1 MKPGH
6 SLTAADLE
14 KIDRETEKLQKINRE
29 EDMLSE
35 FSGFT
40 DETEVGT
47 MDNFF
52 DLLVSKAS
60 FDRSRMAQILGN
72 KEILP
77 SAV

>member
-1 MKPGH
+1 
-6 SLTAADLE
+6 L
-14 KIDRETEKLQKINRE
+14 
-29 EDMLSE
+29 LSE
-35 FSGFT
+35 FSGVT
-40 DETEVGT
+40 DDTEVGT